1 MLSNLKTY
9 THFHYEQNL
18 HLNLKKGFIMS
29 DMTEVEHKKELAK
42 LKRLAI
48 EIASEIHDIVED
60 TVWTNHVKMPELAEK
75 LYVAVE
81 KANAYKAEH
90 SL

>member
-1 MLSNLKTY
+1 
-9 THFHYEQNL
+9 
-18 HLNLKKGFIMS
+18 MS
-29 DMTEVEHKKELAK
+29 EMTELDHKKELAK
-42 LKRLAI
+42 LKRLAV

-75 LYVAVE
+75 LYTAVE
-81 KANAYKAEH
+81 TANKYKAEH